1 MCKLQLEPL
10 HNIGGLLFAR
20 IFAEIKFYI
29 VKILNKW
36 DKLTGDLIN
45 KKILQ
50 KPSKIEAKSPKI
62 AAKFRATK
70 IKNLHEMREQSSQIW
85 RK

>member
-29 VKILNKW
+29 VKILNKR
-36 DKLTGDLIN
+36 DKLTGDLTN
-45 KKILQ
+45 KK
-50 KPSKIEAKSPKI
+50 KY
-62 AAKFRATK
+62 
-70 IKNLHEMREQSSQIW
+70 
-85 RK
+85 

>member
-36 DKLTGDLIN
+36 DKLTGDLTN
-45 KKILQ
+45 KKNTKKTFKNWGKISQNCRKILC
-50 KPSKIEAKSPKI
+50 
-62 AAKFRATK
+62 
-70 IKNLHEMREQSSQIW
+70 N
-85 RK
+85 